1 MIGPPPLGVILC
13 QDMSGQ
19 EKSINPDLTAA
30 SFVIFQNKIEQGFAT
45 LKISPR
51 EKRRGIPW
59 KILTRLTTKY
69 YFKHSLPEK

>member
-45 LKISPR
+45 LKISPH
-51 EKRRGIPW
+51 EKHKGGTLEDIDKAHN
-59 KILTRLTTKY
+59 KIL
-69 YFKHSLPEK
+69 FQAFIA